1 METEF
6 QLGKIRKKNTILEDI
21 VSLLIEN
28 YRREK

>member
-6 QLGKIRKKNTILEDI
+6 QLGKISKKNTILEDI